1 MSTPSLS
8 VLLAG
13 FDAIGIK
20 VLEEDGKLR
29 ITGENKEALASIE
42 KIIRSTDQLSFFS
55 IAVQGQT
62 ISKIQIYINSS
73 DTFEEVGS
81 TKVSEK
87 VPVAVSELIPP
98 PTFSHVLDTIKQFAG
113 YLGLPYSENLSDG
126 GSYGK
131 TSFVIYQGS
140 AKSEY
145 QSMIIFLRNFSVPF
159 IQTHECMRTCL
170 SIDRQQL
177 AASLKSVGQQNSVS
191 VKDEF
196 IERCFFG
203 HNPFLFPK

>member
-29 ITGENKEALASIE
+29 ITGENKEALALIE
-42 KIIRSTDQLSFFS
+42 KIIRSTDQVSFFS

-62 ISKIQIYINSS
+62 ISEIQIYINSPV
-73 DTFEEVGS
+73 EEVGS